1 MKNTM
6 LLPALM
12 LLLPLASTAQ
22 VYVDPGTTAA
32 LYSYAKDLENGQ
44 EKIEKEQNKLQK
56 AQAFI
61 ATQLAAANEIQY
73 TKDFQRFLVHSKMV
87 CN

>member
-6 LLPALM
+6 LLSALF
-12 LLLPLASTAQ
+12 LLPLVSTAQ

-44 EKIEKEQNKLQK
+44 EKLRKSRTNYKKPKL
-56 AQAFI
+56 
-61 ATQLAAANEIQY
+61 L
-73 TKDFQRFLVHSKMV
+73 LLLS
-87 CN
+87 